1 MSGDQVHNQV
11 GSVDGLV
18 VQVGDVGGDLTVCQA
33 FEVPAVP
40 LIVTFGSDS
49 TLWIEGRGQQAAIV
63 SALRTVVQGEVSAV
77 GEQWDVPIT
86 VSAGAPVRLTAMPE
100 LLNQDL
106 GWHLEIDWICAGR
119 RGTLRVPESG
129 HFTPATPV
137 VQASAP
143 LVTDVRLRNIDYVA
157 FASDGVVE
165 EVPASGHTLQ
175 LTVTGL
181 SGTPVLLADLRVEVI
196 ACRDR
201 SGTLVRHAAEVPRR
215 RFEVL
220 LDVEPPRLRALG
232 ESGFPYV
239 VGLHESECFDLKVST
254 DRSEVAW
261 VLWLDWRRGR
271 DTGSVRVDLGGHPF
285 RTAGRWPR

>member
-1 MSGDQVHNQV
+1 MGGDQVHNQV

-33 FEVPAVP
+33 FGVPAVP
-40 LIVTFGSDS
+40 LIVTIGSDS
-49 TLWIEGRGQQAAIV
+49 TLWIEARGQQAVIV
-63 SALRTVVQGEVSAV
+63 SALRTVVQDEVCV
-77 GEQWDVPIT
+77 VDERWDVPIT

-100 LLNQDL
+100 LLNQDV
-106 GWHLEIDWICAGR
+106 GWHLEIDWICGGR

-129 HFTPATPV
+129 HVILATPV
-137 VQASAP
+137 ARVSAP

-157 FASDGVVE
+157 FVDDGVVE
-165 EVPASGHTLQ
+165 EVPASGHTVQ

-196 ACRDR
+196 TRSDR
-201 SGTLVRHAAEVPRR
+201 SGTLVRHAGEVPRR
-215 RFEVL
+215 RFEVQ
-220 LDVEPPRLRALG
+220 LDVEPPRLAALG
-232 ESGFPYV
+232 GSDFPYV
-239 VGLHESECFDLKVST
+239 VGPHESECFDLKVST
-254 DRSEVAW
+254 HRGDVAW
-261 VLWLDWRRGR
+261 ILWLDWRRGR